1 VPTRKQRRRRRKSFR
16 HEYEYVLVDEE
27 GKEVESEAGDLAPTT
42 TAAKAADK
50 DAKKGTTKDSGKKG
64 RASAWTST
72 RAGRVIQPPSWRRV
86 GRRGLIFAPLMFVA
100 ISVLDHDQPL
110 AFYAV
115 QTVVLLAFFLPFNY
129 VMDSLAYR
137 MYLKRSGATPATPDA
152 KRPAAK
158 RQSAPRSPR

>member
-27 GKEVESEAGDLAPTT
+27 GNEVKADDEDAEPAKGAATAGAKRAGEATAKGGKRRANNRTT
-42 TAAKAADK
+42 TR
-50 DAKKGTTKDSGKKG
+50 G
-64 RASAWTST
+64 
-72 RAGRVIQPPSWRRV
+72 GRVIQPPSWRRV

-100 ISVLDHDQPL
+100 ISVIDHDQPL

-129 VMDSLAYR
+129 LMDVMAYR
-137 MYLKRSGATPATPDA
+137 MYRKRIGAAAEDAAPTPSSG
-152 KRPAAK
+152 K

>member
-16 HEYEYVLVDEE
+16 HDYEYVLVDEE
-27 GKEVESEAGDLAPTT
+27 GNEVETDDDDAAPPKA
-42 TAAKAADK
+42 AAKAANGETGEATK
-50 DAKKGTTKDSGKKG
+50 DARAKS
-64 RASAWTST
+64 RASSRATT

-110 AFYAV
+110 AFYAL

-129 VMDSLAYR
+129 LMDVMAYR
-137 MYLKRSGATPATPDA
+137 MYRKRTGAAA
-152 KRPAAK
+152 EAGEVKRPSAK

>member
-1 VPTRKQRRRRRKSFR
+1 MPTRKQRRRRRKSFR
-16 HEYEYVLVDEE
+16 HDYEYVLVDEE
-27 GKEVESEAGDLAPTT
+27 GNEVETDDDDAAPAKDATKTANREAGEGPKGARAKSRATSRTT
-42 TAAKAADK
+42 
-50 DAKKGTTKDSGKKG
+50 
-64 RASAWTST
+64 T

-129 VMDSLAYR
+129 LMDVMAYR
-137 MYLKRSGATPATPDA
+137 MYRKRTGAADEPGEA
-152 KRPAAK
+152 KRPSGK